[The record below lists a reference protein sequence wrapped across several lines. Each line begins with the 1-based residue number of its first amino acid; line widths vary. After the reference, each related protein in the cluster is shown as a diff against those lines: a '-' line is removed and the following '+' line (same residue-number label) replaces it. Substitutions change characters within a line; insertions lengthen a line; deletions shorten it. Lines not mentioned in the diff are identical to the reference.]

1 MVFICKKTFFTYMYV
16 QVARQEK
23 TVLVFIL
30 FFLKIF
36 KSYKGFC
43 YHKNRMTIIYNTYSC
58 NLPSEVKF
66 NNLNNDD

>member
-1 MVFICKKTFFTYMYV
+1 MYV

-36 KSYKGFC
+36 KSYKGFF
-43 YHKNRMTIIYNTYSC
+43 YHKKS
-58 NLPSEVKF
+58 
-66 NNLNNDD
+66 DDDNI